1 MANVLN
7 SLSDELAGLVEASA
21 PSIVRVEA
29 RRRLAATGIV
39 WSEDGL
45 IVTAHHV
52 VERRASEIGVG
63 LPDGKTVSAELVGRD
78 PSTDVAVLRAAA
90 SGLVPAE
97 WGNVE
102 ELKVGNL
109 VLALGRPGEDVLAT
123 LGVISAADGNWRT
136 RSGGRL
142 EHFLQTDVLM
152 YPGFS
157 GGPLVGADHQVLGMN
172 TSGLARGISLA
183 ITLPTIERVVDTLI
197 KHGRIRRGYLGVGVQ
212 SVKLPGAVAE
222 QTGQESGALIVSV
235 EPGSPAED
243 SGLMLG
249 DTLVSIDGEPVQNVE
264 GLLGLLASLQVG
276 AEVSIQ
282 AVRAGQ
288 VIEIKATLGERNDES

>member
-7 SLSDELAGLVEASA
+7 SLSDELAGLVEAAA

-29 RRRLAATGIV
+29 RRRLPATGIV
-39 WSEDGL
+39 WSDDGL

-52 VERRASEIGVG
+52 VERRASDINVG
-63 LPDGKTVSAELVGRD
+63 LPDGKTAHAELIGRD
-78 PSTDVAVLRAAA
+78 PSTDVAVLRADA

-97 WGNVE
+97 WGSSE
-102 ELKVGNL
+102 EMKVGNL

-123 LGVISAADGNWRT
+123 LGVISASDGSWRT

-157 GGPLVGADHQVLGMN
+157 GGPLVGADQHVLGMN
-172 TSGLARGISLA
+172 TSGLARGISLT
-183 ITLPTIERVVDTLI
+183 ITLPTIERVVAALI
-197 KHGRIRRGYLGVGVQ
+197 RDGRIRRGYLGVGVQ

-222 QTGQESGALIVSV
+222 QVGQESGVLVVSV
-235 EPGSPAED
+235 EPGSPAEE

-249 DTLVSIDGEPVQNVE
+249 DTLVTIDGEPVQHVE
-264 GLLGLLASLQVG
+264 GLLGLLASIQVG
-276 AEVSIQ
+276 VEVQIQ

-288 VIEIKATLGERNDES
+288 TIDLSATLGERGDDA

>member
-7 SLSDELAGLVEASA
+7 SLSDELAGLVDAAA

-29 RRRLAATGIV
+29 RRRLPATGIV

-52 VERRASEIGVG
+52 VERRASNIRVG
-63 LPDGKTVSAELVGRD
+63 LPDGSTVDAELVGRD
-78 PSTDVAVLRAAA
+78 PSTDVAVLRADA
-90 SGLVPAE
+90 GNLTPAN
-97 WGNVE
+97 WGNFDD
-102 ELKVGNL
+102 LKVGNL

-123 LGVISAADGNWRT
+123 LGVVSAVDGNWRT

-183 ITLPTIERVVDTLI
+183 ITLPTIERVVATLI

-212 SVKLPGAVAE
+212 SVKLPEAVAE
-222 QTGQESGALIVSV
+222 QVGQDSGVLIVSV
-235 EPGSPAED
+235 EPDSPAED
-243 SGLMLG
+243 AGLLLG
-249 DTLVSIDGEPVQNVE
+249 DTLVTIDGQSVGHVE
-264 GLLGLLASLQVG
+264 ALLGLLASVQVG
-276 AEVSIQ
+276 VEVPIQ
-282 AVRAGQ
+282 AVRAGEI
-288 VIEIKATLGERNDES
+288 IEVSATPTERDAS